1 MKTRLGSFRFGR
13 VNRDFSST
21 LRSAALGICALL
33 MCSMLSGCVVAG
45 VSSTGGA
52 FIWPG
57 GLGLLVIVLVVLFLM
72 RRR

>member
-1 MKTRLGSFRFGR
+1 MTT
-13 VNRDFSST
+13 T
-21 LRSAALGICALL
+21 LT
-33 MCSMLSGCVVAG
+33 GCLVAG

-57 GLGLLVIVLVVLFLM
+57 GLGFVLMILVVIFLL